1 MSQLLTE
8 ENYVWFHEDK
18 IYLSS
23 KNVRRLFATNNFYQY
38 IHFDTIYIIFQM
50 YNAVSPS
57 IILH

>member
-38 IHFDTIYIIFQM
+38 IHFDTIYI
-50 YNAVSPS
+50 YYLSNV
-57 IILH
+57 